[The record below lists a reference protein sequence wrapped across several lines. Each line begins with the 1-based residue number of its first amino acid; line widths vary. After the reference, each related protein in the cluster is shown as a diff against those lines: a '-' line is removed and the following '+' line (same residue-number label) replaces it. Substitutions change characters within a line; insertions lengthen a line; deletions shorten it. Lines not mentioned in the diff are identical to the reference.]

1 MQFIRSKQPSTIYAG
16 TPFTVTPMTS
26 AKTWQ
31 DTVKALGLDEEYTVS
46 LDDGDIAAIAADCG
60 ARRQL
65 LVADIV
71 AALKKGE

>member
-1 MQFIRSKQPSTIYAG
+1 MQFIRSKQTSTIYAV

-31 DTVKALGLDEEYTVS
+31 DTVKALALDEEYTIS
-46 LDDGDIAAIAADCG
+46 LDDGDIAAIAADAA
-60 ARRQL
+60 ARRQV